1 MAEKVREADAH
12 SPKRWA
18 TGRTT
23 SSNQYALGH
32 NVASKRIAAV
42 FVVDDANSSRRGEV
56 DRSMD
61 SQMIITQ
68 DTKKTTRKVGL
79 GVGDYVTGIEVE
91 EQVPG

>member
-1 MAEKVREADAH
+1 M
-12 SPKRWA
+12 
-18 TGRTT
+18 
-23 SSNQYALGH
+23 
-32 NVASKRIAAV
+32 
-42 FVVDDANSSRRGEV
+42 

-91 EQVPG
+91 EQVPA